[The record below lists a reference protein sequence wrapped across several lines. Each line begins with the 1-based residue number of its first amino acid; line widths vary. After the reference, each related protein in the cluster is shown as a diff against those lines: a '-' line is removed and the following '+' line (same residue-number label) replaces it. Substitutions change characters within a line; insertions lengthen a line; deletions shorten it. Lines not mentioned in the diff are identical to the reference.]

1 MDTINGNRVKWRHE
15 KLTISYS
22 DFKEL
27 SRERQKETLEALRK
41 EVGVSELIKI
51 WGVSRSKLYNMI
63 HEFDLSVSS
72 KGNKS
77 KPKPKLKKSLKEKM
91 QSDPARQEMENNK
104 DDSAVIQPN
113 VFSMSL
119 NAEGTFKNVSEK
131 LQFLFQQNIV
141 PDTNVRISLNID
153 EI

>member
-1 MDTINGNRVKWRHE
+1 M
-15 KLTISYS
+15 TISYS

-27 SRERQKETLEALRK
+27 PRERQKETLEALRK

-72 KGNKS
+72 KGNNS
-77 KPKPKLKKSLKEKM
+77 KPKPKRSLKEKV
-91 QSDPARQEMENNK
+91 QSDPARQETENSK
-104 DDSAVIQPN
+104 DSSVVIQPN

-119 NAEGTFKNVSEK
+119 SAEGPFKNVSEK

>member
-15 KLTISYS
+15 QLTISYS

-27 SRERQKETLEALRK
+27 PRERQKETLEALRK

-72 KGNKS
+72 KGNNS
-77 KPKPKLKKSLKEKM
+77 KPKPKRSLKEKV
-91 QSDPARQEMENNK
+91 QSDPARQETENSK
-104 DDSAVIQPN
+104 DSSVVIQPN

-119 NAEGTFKNVSEK
+119 SAEGPFKNVSEK

>member
-15 KLTISYS
+15 QLTISYS

-77 KPKPKLKKSLKEKM
+77 KPKLKKSLKEKV

-119 NAEGTFKNVSEK
+119 SAEGPFKNVSEK